1 MLKMTVIFLLPRT
14 SQTVPAKF
22 LYGFFIP
29 VSDVKSSIIYNRTC
43 LEEDMNYVDL
53 SMKFRSI
60 NRFSYIV
67 FIHLRQLK
75 QSLQNL

>member
-53 SMKFRSI
+53 
-60 NRFSYIV
+60 
-67 FIHLRQLK
+67 HL
-75 QSLQNL
+75 